1 MAEYIDKDKVH
12 KRLTILEMK
21 LIEEEGYYD
30 RFTKG
35 FGECMWHIANFPAE
49 TDVVQVVRC
58 KACKHYI
65 AGFCARD
72 INGRTNMFRMSENDY
87 CSYGERKTD
96 NG

>member
-1 MAEYIDKDKVH
+1 MSKYIDK
-12 KRLTILEMK
+12 TTMK
-21 LIEEEGYYD
+21 QYIRNFRKGSISD
-30 RFTKG
+30 NRRFDPVDDCTLL
-35 FGECMWHIANFPAE
+35 C
-49 TDVVQVVRC
+49 DVVNFAPAADVVEVVRC
-58 KACKHYI
+58 KDCNHYI